1 MYSIE
6 VVQVRLFDV
15 RDGELV
21 IEAFNRIRQKPLPL
35 RATIYQNAKVTNDWS
50 ICFWKSNAD
59 DIELKSPE
67 AICLGE
73 SLRSIGFVD
82 HVLWLPVPTDQD
94 EGQDPSGF
102 ENEARRRKRPPSG
115 KTCS

>member
-21 IEAFNRIRQKPLPL
+21 IDAFNRISQKLPPS
-35 RATIYQNAKVTNDWS
+35 RATLYQSAKVANDWS

-59 DIELKSPE
+59 NIELKSPE

-73 SLRSIGFVD
+73 TLRAIGFVD
-82 HVLWLPVPTDQD
+82 HALWRPVPMDQN
-94 EGQDPSGF
+94 EGQDRFGF
-102 ENEARRRKRPPSG
+102 ENEAHRRKCRPSG
-115 KTCS
+115 KTRS

>member
-1 MYSIE
+1 MYRIE

-21 IEAFNRIRQKPLPL
+21 IDAFNRIPRKPPPF
-35 RATIYQNAKVTNDWS
+35 RAAIYQSAKVTNDWS

-82 HVLWLPVPTDQD
+82 HSLWLPVPTDQD
-94 EGQDPSGF
+94 GGQDQFGF
-102 ENEARRRKRPPSG
+102 ENAARRRKRPSSG